1 MAEGDFRD
9 KVQMKRTEAQQKYY
23 DSSDEAWDQ
32 IKDFFTDPV
41 HWLVA
46 LIAVLLIT
54 AGVFTVKFVS
64 AVRAPKLPPQ
74 SAGGAV
80 TVGQE
85 PAPVQIGDS
94 SEVIDDSNA
103 VEPMLSGARKEGFYT
118 FLLFGEDKI
127 SKSTDTIMVVSYDVK
142 NQKLNLMSIPRDTM
156 VNVSWDIKKI
166 NSVYSVSGVK
176 GLQKHIGKLIGFVPD
191 YYVRID
197 LNAFIDVVN
206 LLGGIEFDVPIPM
219 HYHDPAQG
227 LSIDLEPG
235 LQTLN
240 GEQAMGLVRFRK
252 SDRSS
257 SGRVTGYDDTGRV
270 KTQQEFLKVM
280 FKKCLELKNWSKIT
294 GYVEIFEKNVESDL
308 TLGNMLWFA
317 RQAMD
322 LNEDGFT
329 TCTIPCNPYASAW
342 SRSTNSMQSYV
353 TLYGKQVVELVNE
366 SFNPYLSRVTLSNLD
381 IMTIKSDGSVASST
395 GYVADSRAAQPVVHE
410 TAEEANSETD
420 SEEPAGEEGTENHT
434 SEGAGSNREAEHTSG
449 NTEGASGTS
458 DGSGTDIHPAM
469 TDTHESGTSEDNSSG
484 AQAAEENSSEASE
497 NRTTEQNTTEIET
510 PESQSPDTTEQPNA
524 APDAAAQ
531 EEETP
536 GSLPY
541 TSVQNSDSQAD
552 NESAAVQPT
561 EEPAQESQIIDT
573 TPSESGE

>member
-1 MAEGDFRD
+1 MADGDFRD
-9 KVQMKRTEAQQKYY
+9 KVELKRTGAQQKYY
-23 DSSDEAWDQ
+23 ENSDEAWDQ
-32 IKDFFTDPV
+32 IKDFFTDPA
-41 HWLVA
+41 HWIVA

-64 AVRAPKLPPQ
+64 AVRAPELPGR
-74 SAGGAV
+74 SNNDAV
-80 TVGQE
+80 TLGE
-85 PAPVQIGDS
+85 AAEPVQIGEPSD
-94 SEVIDDSNA
+94 EIDDSNT
-103 VEPMLSGARKEGFYT
+103 VEPMLTGARKDGFYT

-127 SKSTDTIMVVSYDVK
+127 SKSTDTIMVVSYDVP

-166 NSVYSVSGVK
+166 NSVYSISGVK
-176 GLQKHIGKLIGFVPD
+176 GLQKHVGKLIGFVPD

-197 LNAFIDVVN
+197 LNAFIEIVN
-206 LLGGIEFDVPIPM
+206 LLGGVEFDVPIPM

-257 SGRVTGYDDTGRV
+257 SGRITGYDDTGRV
-270 KTQQEFLKVM
+270 KTQQDFLKVM
-280 FKKCLELKNWSKIT
+280 FKQCLEIKNWTKIT

-322 LNEDGFT
+322 LSEDGFN

-342 SRSTNSMQSYV
+342 SRSTSSMQSYV
-353 TLYGKQVVELVNE
+353 TLYGKQVVDLVNE

-410 TAEEANSETD
+410 TEEEPEEPDASDETQEGEPDSGESNGSGNAQESGEPERETTGSDSSDRTGEGNETPPASEPENQTPAVSTPDHETPPASETESDTLPAGD
-420 SEEPAGEEGTENHT
+420 SENQTPPASEPEDHVPPGDTPEEQDATAAAPETNVQ
-434 SEGAGSNREAEHTSG
+434 AGSSL
-449 NTEGASGTS
+449 
-458 DGSGTDIHPAM
+458 DGGGVP
-469 TDTHESGTSEDNSSG
+469 
-484 AQAAEENSSEASE
+484 
-497 NRTTEQNTTEIET
+497 RTTEQDILAEGKGPQE
-510 PESQSPDTTEQPNA
+510 PLRELHDT
-524 APDAAAQ
+524 
-531 EEETP
+531 
-536 GSLPY
+536 
-541 TSVQNSDSQAD
+541 
-552 NESAAVQPT
+552 
-561 EEPAQESQIIDT
+561 DT
-573 TPSESGE
+573 TPAESGE